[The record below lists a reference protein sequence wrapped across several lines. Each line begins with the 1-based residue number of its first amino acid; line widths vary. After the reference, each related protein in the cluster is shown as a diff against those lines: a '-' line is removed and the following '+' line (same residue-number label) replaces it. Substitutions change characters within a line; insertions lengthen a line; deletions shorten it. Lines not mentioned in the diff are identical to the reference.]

1 MKNRHTIFITMLLA
15 FCCLALLPR
24 LHAVTPAPDGG
35 YPGANT
41 AEGYTALF
49 SLTNGTYNTA
59 IGSRA
64 LHDNTTGSSN
74 TATGNDALY
83 VNTTGGYN
91 TATGFGTLTNNT
103 TGSYNTA
110 SGSGAL
116 GFNFTGHNN
125 TATGVDALA
134 DNNGSY
140 NTASGGDA
148 LVHNAADNNTATG
161 YQALYTN
168 TFGTQNTADG
178 FGALFSNIDG
188 SYNTATGLSALLN
201 NTRGN
206 SNTADGINALLSNT
220 TGSLNVAL
228 GDRAG
233 ANLTTGSNNI
243 VIGAGVLGVAGESN
257 KIRIGKQGT
266 QNGTF
271 IAGIYNVAVTGSSV
285 VVNSSGKL
293 GVAVSSARFKD
304 EVKPMDGAS
313 EAILALKPVMFRYK
327 KELDP
332 ERRPQF
338 GLLAE
343 DVEKLNRDLVVR
355 DSDGKLY
362 TVRYDAINV
371 MLLNEFL
378 KEHKA
383 FLKEQCKVQEQS
395 RKIQVQEATITQ
407 LKEDFRATVAQ
418 LTTRFDE
425 QASQIQKVSAQLEA
439 NKPAPQVVN
448 NP

>member
-1 MKNRHTIFITMLLA
+1 MLLA

-41 AEGYTALF
+41 AEGNTALF
-49 SLTNGTYNTA
+49 SLTNGTSNTA
-59 IGSRA
+59 IGERA
-64 LHDNTTGSSN
+64 LHDNTTGNSN
-74 TATGNDALY
+74 TATGYNALY

-91 TATGFGTLTNNT
+91 TATGVSALTNNT

-110 SGSGAL
+110 SGSNAMA
-116 GFNFTGHNN
+116 FNFTGHNN

-140 NTASGGDA
+140 NTASGSDA

-168 TFGTQNTADG
+168 TFGTQNTAHG
-178 FGALFSNIDG
+178 FGALFGNIDG

-201 NTRGN
+201 NRRGN

-220 TGSLNVAL
+220 TGNLNVAL

-233 ANLTTGSNNI
+233 ANLTSGSNNI
-243 VIGAGVLGVAGESN
+243 VIGAGVLGMAGESN

-304 EVKPMDGAS
+304 EVKPMDDAS

-332 ERRPQF
+332 EGRPQF

-362 TVRYDAINV
+362 TVRYDAISV

-378 KEHKA
+378 KEHK
-383 FLKEQCKVQEQS
+383 KVEEQQ
-395 RKIQVQEATITQ
+395 ATIAD
-407 LKEDFRATVAQ
+407 LKSTVAQ
-418 LTTRFDE
+418 QQKGMEVLTAQFK
-425 QASQIQKVSAQLEA
+425 QQVAQIQKVSAQLEA
-439 NKPAPQVVN
+439 SKPAAQMVN

>member
-41 AEGYTALF
+41 AEGNTALF

-59 IGSRA
+59 IGERA
-64 LHDNTTGSSN
+64 LHDNTTGNSN
-74 TATGNDALY
+74 TATGYDALY

-91 TATGFGTLTNNT
+91 TATGVSALTNNT

-110 SGSGAL
+110 SGSNAMA
-116 GFNFTGHNN
+116 FNFTGHNN

-140 NTASGGDA
+140 NTASGSDA

-168 TFGTQNTADG
+168 TFGTQNTAHG

-201 NTRGN
+201 NRRGN

-220 TGSLNVAL
+220 TGNLNVAL

-233 ANLTTGSNNI
+233 ANLTSGSNNI
-243 VIGAGVLGVAGESN
+243 VIGAGVLGMAGESN

-304 EVKPMDGAS
+304 EVKPMDDAS

-332 ERRPQF
+332 EGRPQF

-362 TVRYDAINV
+362 TVRYDAISV

-378 KEHKA
+378 KEHK
-383 FLKEQCKVQEQS
+383 KVEEQQ
-395 RKIQVQEATITQ
+395 ATIAD
-407 LKEDFRATVAQ
+407 LKSTVAQ
-418 LTTRFDE
+418 QKKE
-425 QASQIQKVSAQLEA
+425 WSQRRSS
-439 NKPAPQVVN
+439 NSR
-448 NP
+448 

>member
-1 MKNRHTIFITMLLA
+1 MLLA
-15 FCCLALLPR
+15 FGCLAFLPR
-24 LHAVTPAPDGG
+24 VHAVTPAPDGG
-35 YPGANT
+35 YPGDNT

-49 SLTNGTYNTA
+49 NLTNGAYNTA
-59 IGSRA
+59 IGCQA

-74 TATGNDALY
+74 TATGDRALY
-83 VNTTGGYN
+83 VNTIGGYN

-168 TFGTQNTADG
+168 TFGTQNTGNG

-243 VIGAGVLGVAGESN
+243 VIGAGVLGMAGESH

-304 EVKPMDGAS
+304 EVKPMDDAS

-332 ERRPQF
+332 EGRPQF

-378 KEHKA
+378 KEHKKTEK
-383 FLKEQCKVQEQS
+383 LE
-395 RKIQVQEATITQ
+395 
-407 LKEDFRATVAQ
+407 ATVAS
-418 LTTRFDE
+418 LIATVKE
-425 QASQIQKVSAQLEA
+425 QAAQIQKVSAQLESS
-439 NKPAPQVVN
+439 KPAPQVVEN
-448 NP
+448 NQ

>member
-1 MKNRHTIFITMLLA
+1 MLLA
-15 FCCLALLPR
+15 FGCLAFLPR
-24 LHAVTPAPDGG
+24 VHAVTPAPDGG
-35 YPGANT
+35 YPGDNT

-49 SLTNGTYNTA
+49 NLTNGAYNTA
-59 IGSRA
+59 IGCQA

-74 TATGNDALY
+74 TATGDDALY
-83 VNTTGGYN
+83 VNTIGGYN
-91 TATGFGTLTNNT
+91 TA
-103 TGSYNTA
+103 S
-110 SGSGAL
+110 
-116 GFNFTGHNN
+116 
-125 TATGVDALA
+125 GVDALA

-140 NTASGGDA
+140 NTASGSDA

-168 TFGTQNTADG
+168 TFGTQNTGDC

-206 SNTADGINALLSNT
+206 SNTADGINALLRNT
-220 TGSLNVAL
+220 TGSLNVAV

-233 ANLTTGSNNI
+233 ANLTSGSNNI
-243 VIGAGVLGVAGESN
+243 VIGAGVLGMAGESN

-304 EVKPMDGAS
+304 EVKPMDDAS

-332 ERRPQF
+332 EGRPQF

-378 KEHKA
+378 KEHKKTEK
-383 FLKEQCKVQEQS
+383 LE
-395 RKIQVQEATITQ
+395 
-407 LKEDFRATVAQ
+407 ATVAS
-418 LTTRFDE
+418 LIATVKE
-425 QASQIQKVSAQLEA
+425 QAAQIQKVSAQLESS
-439 NKPAPQVVN
+439 KPAPQVVEN
-448 NP
+448 NQ